1 MTYLMKQIDRPV
13 LLPSQ
18 KRNERARE
26 NLFGGL
32 MNRFLKHFFDQ
43 VV

>member
-1 MTYLMKQIDRPV
+1 MYLMKQIDRPV

-18 KRNERARE
+18 KCSEKARE

-32 MNRFLKHFFDQ
+32 MNRSLQHFFDQ
-43 VV
+43 IV